1 MRQLRRDGDGV
12 FLLLAGARFE
22 GAVRRMVHALKFRQ
36 DPAALRLLARQ
47 TALAL
52 PADLRW
58 DALVPVPAHATRAR
72 ERGWEPVVELARLV
86 ARSQRIRFEPA
97 LRRARYTEPLAGRN
111 RWERRRIVASAFR
124 ARRVSGDL
132 LVLDDVGTTGA
143 TFLGCRRAL
152 LAAGARSVDL
162 LVAAVTPPPPLS
174 SPPGTLCATGGYASL
189 RTIVTRGRG
198 SGRRH
203 SSSAFATD
211 PWKSLPCLEKS

>member
-1 MRQLRRDGDGV
+1 
-12 FLLLAGARFE
+12 
-22 GAVRRMVHALKFRQ
+22 MVHALKYRQ
-36 DPAALRLLARQ
+36 DPAALLLLARQ
-47 TALAL
+47 TGLAL

-72 ERGWEPVVELARLV
+72 ERGWEPVVELARLL

-97 LRRARYTEPLAGRN
+97 LRRVRYTEPLAGRS

-162 LVAAVTPPPPLS
+162 LVAALTPPPPLR
-174 SPPGTLCATGGYASL
+174 PQPGTLCAQGRYATL
-189 RTIVTRGRG
+189 RAIVTRGRG
-198 SGRRH
+198 SGRGRPSH
-203 SSSAFATD
+203 AFVTD
-211 PWKSLPCLEKS
+211 TWKSLPCLEKS